1 MNLKSLAQKI
11 EQKIAS
17 SSDLEL
23 ALQEYDA
30 EVGQMAI
37 DCVKNTKIAE
47 ASIFETILNKAKDIA
62 QRPYANTGALSAI
75 TGLGGA
81 AAGGLLSG
89 NLVSKK
95 ELESE
100 SDFKKRKR
108 DTAIIG
114 ALAGGALGAGA
125 PGLLNVSGTLGSA
138 PAETPSLGDQISPL
152 GVGAG
157 ALTGQGL
164 WRYGK
169 GWLDKLITPNTKDLI
184 EKARYLESKGQT
196 AGKDYWNIQRILNPS
211 RFAANNLA
219 LPAPGQAP
227 GKLQKIKEFLIS
239 KINSNK
245 NFDSAARSRSASP
258 YYALTPSGL
267 EKFIAGGV
275 QVPKIVPKSLRVGA
289 GFLPAILGGYVGNQV
304 AEAVE

>member
-1 MNLKSLAQKI
+1 MNLKSLAKKI
-11 EQKIAS
+11 EQKIAN

-37 DCVKNTKIAE
+37 DCLKNIKTAE
-47 ASIFETILNKAKDIA
+47 ASFSEKLLSKIKDVA
-62 QRPYANTGALSAI
+62 QRPYANTTALSAI
-75 TGLGGA
+75 TGLGGI
-81 AAGGLLSG
+81 AAGGLLGG

-125 PGLLNVSGTLGSA
+125 PGLLNVSGALGSA
-138 PAETPSLGDQISPL
+138 PPEPPLLGDQISPL

-169 GWLDKLITPNTKDLI
+169 GWLDKLITPTTKDLI
-184 EKARYLESKGQT
+184 EKARYLESRGQT

-219 LPAPGQAP
+219 LPAPGQTP
-227 GKLQKIKEFLIS
+227 GTLQKIKEFLLS

-245 NFDSAARSRSASP
+245 NYPA
-258 YYALTPSGL
+258 YATAGSGL
-267 EKFIAGGV
+267 DRAIAGGV
-275 QVPKIVPKSLRVGA
+275 KVPKIIPRTAKGIT
-289 GFLPAILGGYVGNQV
+289 GFLPAIIGGYVGNQV

>member
-37 DCVKNTKIAE
+37 DCLKNTKIAKP
-47 ASIFETILNKAKDIA
+47 IFETILNKAKDIA

-81 AAGGLLSG
+81 AAGGLLGG

-114 ALAGGALGAGA
+114 ALAGGALGVGT
-125 PGLLNVSGTLGSA
+125 PGLLRVAGGLGSA
-138 PAETPSLGDQISPL
+138 PVAEDTSLFGDEISPL
-152 GVGAG
+152 GIAGGAI
-157 ALTGQGL
+157 LGQGS

-169 GWLDKLITPNTKDLI
+169 GWLDKKIAPDLLKQLDEI
-184 EKARYLESKGQT
+184 ERLPGGKNSKEWYAIAQ
-196 AGKDYWNIQRILNPS
+196 KIIPS
-211 RFAANNLA
+211 LYSNRGDLA
-219 LPAPGQAP
+219 LSAPGQSP
-227 GKLQKIKEFLIS
+227 GVVQKIKEFLIS
-239 KINSNK
+239 KINPNSNYP
-245 NFDSAARSRSASP
+245 A
-258 YYALTPSGL
+258 YTTTGSGL
-267 EKFIAGGV
+267 EKVISGNFKT
-275 QVPKIVPKSLRVGA
+275 PSIVPKTLTGLRTGI
-289 GFLPAILGGYVGNQV
+289 GFLPAIIGGYLGNQV
-304 AEAVE
+304 AEATE

>member
-37 DCVKNTKIAE
+37 DCLKNTKIAKP
-47 ASIFETILNKAKDIA
+47 IFETILNKAKDIA

-81 AAGGLLSG
+81 AAGGLLGG

-114 ALAGGALGAGA
+114 ALAGGALGVGT
-125 PGLLNVSGTLGSA
+125 PGLLRVAGGLGSA
-138 PAETPSLGDQISPL
+138 PVAEDTSLFGDEISPL
-152 GVGAG
+152 GIAGGAI
-157 ALTGQGL
+157 LGQGS

-169 GWLDKLITPNTKDLI
+169 GWLDKKIAPDLEKLLNAI
-184 EKARYLESKGQT
+184 ERVGGKNSKEWW
-196 AGKDYWNIQRILNPS
+196 AIKRKIVPS
-211 RFAANNLA
+211 EFNRGNLA
-219 LPAPGQAP
+219 LPAPGQP
-227 GKLQKIKEFLIS
+227 SGVVQKIKEFLIS
-239 KINSNK
+239 KINPNSNYP
-245 NFDSAARSRSASP
+245 A
-258 YYALTPSGL
+258 YATTGSGL
-267 EKFIAGGV
+267 EKAISGNLNT
-275 QVPKIVPKSLRVGA
+275 PSIVPKTLTGLRMGA
-289 GFLPAILGGYVGNQV
+289 GFLPAIIGGYVGNQV
-304 AEAVE
+304 AEATE

>member
-11 EQKIAS
+11 EQKIAA

-37 DCVKNTKIAE
+37 DCLKNTKIAE

-138 PAETPSLGDQISPL
+138 PAETSLGDQISPL

-169 GWLDKLITPNTKDLI
+169 GWLDKLIAPDYDKRLQTLI
-184 EKARYLESKGQT
+184 TLGERN
-196 AGKDYWNIQRILNPS
+196 GKEWNNIHRKMAPS
-211 RFAANNLA
+211 TFNRGNLA
-219 LPAPGQAP
+219 LPAPGQTP
-227 GKLQKIKEFLIS
+227 GILQKVKEFLIS
-239 KINSNK
+239 KIAPS
-245 NFDSAARSRSASP
+245 STRATGPASI
-258 YYALTPSGL
+258 L
-267 EKFIAGGV
+267 EKGIAGCV

-289 GFLPAILGGYVGNQV
+289 GFLPAILGGYIGNQV

>member
-11 EQKIAS
+11 EQKIAA

-37 DCVKNTKIAE
+37 DCLKNTKIAE

-169 GWLDKLITPNTKDLI
+169 GWLDKLIDPDYDKRLKII
-184 EKARYLESKGQT
+184 ESVGERGSKEWWDI
-196 AGKDYWNIQRILNPS
+196 KRKMVPS
-211 RFAANNLA
+211 VFNRGDLA
-219 LPAPGQAP
+219 LPAPGQTP
-227 GKLQKIKEFLIS
+227 GILQKVKEFLIS
-239 KINSNK
+239 KIKPSSTYSTPA
-245 NFDSAARSRSASP
+245 SA
-258 YYALTPSGL
+258 L
-267 EKFIAGGV
+267 EKGIAGGV